1 MQFLQIPYCN
11 PLAIIGLKINS
22 NIFVKNVKNIPE
34 QNSAKQLNETFKFN

>member
-22 NIFVKNVKNIPE
+22 NIFVNNVKNIPE
-34 QNSAKQLNETFKFN
+34 QNSAKQLNETFKFY